1 MPKKRLLTDR
11 QVRFAH
17 LFINKPENQSPEQCA
32 YEAGYQTRPRQSASE
47 LCNSKVY
54 PLVVDYIK
62 RLRKSLKKKDD
73 LNVNSQIKR
82 DCLFKLS
89 YIDLEDRLIGS
100 LSTAQKR
107 IEMGQLLA
115 KRHPVTNA
123 DCVIPIPETSIF
135 NAQGFAN
142 ELKIPINNAIFKKR
156 PKTQTLF
163 IKNRKKRIQNV
174 FLFIPNLIKN
184 KRIVLVDETVI
195 SGLSLKIVLGI
206 IRNLKPKEIHVRVV
220 CRPMIRRCPK
230 NNFAKTWKFAPR
242 NYKKYFKVDSFAYLD
257 PIDLAKFAKCTYCF
271 GSNKDNSIVF
281 SADEKKRY

>member
-1 MPKKRLLTDR
+1 MPKKRELTDR

-17 LFINKPENQSPEQCA
+17 LLMNNPENKSPEQCA
-32 YEAGYQTRPRQSASE
+32 FEAGYQTRPRQSASE
-47 LCNSKVY
+47 LCNPKVY
-54 PLVVDYIK
+54 PLVADYIE
-62 RLRKSLKKKDD
+62 RLRLDKKFD
-73 LNVNSQIKR
+73 LDTNNQIRR

-89 YIDLEDRLIGS
+89 YIDLEHQLIGN

-142 ELKIPINNAIFKKR
+142 EQKIPIINAIFKKR

-163 IKNRKKRIQNV
+163 IKNRKKKIQNI

-184 KRIVLVDETVI
+184 KKIVLVDETVI
-195 SGLSLKIVLGI
+195 SGLSLKVVLGI
-206 IRNLKPKEIHVRVV
+206 IRGFKPKEIHVRVV
-220 CRPMIRRCPK
+220 CRPMIRQCPK
-230 NNFAKTWKFAPR
+230 NDFAKTWNFAPK
-242 NYKKYFKVDSFAYLD
+242 NYKKYFKVDSFAYLS
-257 PIDLAKFAKCTYCF
+257 PIDLEKFAKCTYCF

-281 SADEKKRY
+281 GADEKKRY